1 LYGQSKVIAA
11 IKSQAA
17 TGRMPRAWMF
27 IGQSGS
33 GKTTIAR
40 ILATSLNCTHNEFGD
55 PCSLCL
61 KNSSKFQI
69 HEINAGDIS
78 GVDDI
83 REIAVGSQYAP
94 ISPTRRRVYILD
106 EAQRISSAAQN
117 LLLKYF
123 EEAPRTTVWIVCT
136 TEPDKILRTL
146 RRRCMVYTMQALR
159 PTDVEKFLTYAAD
172 KISLKREIGLLI
184 EQANQQGL
192 SSPGLLLNALEK
204 YAAGEDPESAIRGTD
219 CAIDTLRV
227 CQSMLRG
234 DWPAVRREI
243 QNSSAEDAKALRAAA
258 LGYLR
263 SILLNPK
270 PSAKLVDVARC
281 IDELA
286 NAWAPDDFVLHVKV
300 VSALYRACGRF

>member
-1 LYGQSKVIAA
+1 VIAA
-11 IKSQAA
+11 FKSQAA
-17 TGRMPRAWMF
+17 PGRMPRAWMF

-146 RRRCMVYTMQALR
+146 RRRCMVYTMQAWR
-159 PTDVEKFLTYAAD
+159 PTAVENFWTYAA
-172 KISLKREIGLLI
+172 
-184 EQANQQGL
+184 N
-192 SSPGLLLNALEK
+192 
-204 YAAGEDPESAIRGTD
+204 
-219 CAIDTLRV
+219 
-227 CQSMLRG
+227 
-234 DWPAVRREI
+234 
-243 QNSSAEDAKALRAAA
+243 
-258 LGYLR
+258 
-263 SILLNPK
+263 
-270 PSAKLVDVARC
+270 
-281 IDELA
+281 
-286 NAWAPDDFVLHVKV
+286 
-300 VSALYRACGRF
+300 RFR

>member
-1 LYGQSKVIAA
+1 PMTRVLALSLRPRSFKGLYGQSKVIAA

-94 ISPTRRRVYILD
+94 ISPTRRRVY
-106 EAQRISSAAQN
+106 
-117 LLLKYF
+117 
-123 EEAPRTTVWIVCT
+123 
-136 TEPDKILRTL
+136 
-146 RRRCMVYTMQALR
+146 
-159 PTDVEKFLTYAAD
+159 
-172 KISLKREIGLLI
+172 
-184 EQANQQGL
+184 
-192 SSPGLLLNALEK
+192 
-204 YAAGEDPESAIRGTD
+204 
-219 CAIDTLRV
+219 
-227 CQSMLRG
+227 
-234 DWPAVRREI
+234 
-243 QNSSAEDAKALRAAA
+243 
-258 LGYLR
+258 
-263 SILLNPK
+263 
-270 PSAKLVDVARC
+270 
-281 IDELA
+281 
-286 NAWAPDDFVLHVKV
+286 
-300 VSALYRACGRF
+300 